1 MFIALF
7 IHVTQ
12 IFENRIWGVLD
23 NIIGR
28 FIMPKKLANTQK
40 DVVEKFFIENE
51 KIHKFTMGKTNDQK
65 TQHRVRLIHLSELTR
80 TQILLLA
87 EKEIRRE
94 IAECARMS
102 KAGTAHIVPGTNS
115 VVKTKT
121 FYTKSLI
128 KNQNDL
134 SKDLPV
140 VDVTKIRPLTEKKQ
154 RDSQKSLSE
163 KFEKEINQI
172 FRSVLISKDVDIDT
186 GNKQIETLCH
196 EFGEDFEL
204 NKITLQIK

>member
-1 MFIALF
+1 M
-7 IHVTQ
+7 

-28 FIMPKKLANTQK
+28 FIMPKKLASTQK
-40 DVVEKFFIENE
+40 NVVEKFFIENE
-51 KIHKFTMGKTNDQK
+51 QIHKFTMGKTKDEQ
-65 TQHRVRLIHLSELTR
+65 TQHRVRMINLSELTR
-80 TQILLLA
+80 TQIILLA
-87 EKEIRRE
+87 LKEIRRE

-102 KAGTAHIVPGTNS
+102 KIRKSHVVPGTDS
-115 VVKTKT
+115 VVKTNT
-121 FYTKSLI
+121 FYTKSLT

-154 RDSQKSLSE
+154 RESQKSLSE
-163 KFEKEINQI
+163 RFEKEINQI
-172 FRSVLISKDVDIDT
+172 FRSVLISKDVDIAT

-204 NKITLQIK
+204 NKITLEIK

>member
-1 MFIALF
+1 
-7 IHVTQ
+7 
-12 IFENRIWGVLD
+12 
-23 NIIGR
+23 
-28 FIMPKKLANTQK
+28 MPKKLASTQA
-40 DVVEKFFIENE
+40 DVTEKFFIVDEQ
-51 KIHKFTMGKTNDQK
+51 IHKFTMGKTKDQQ
-65 TQHRVRLIHLSELTR
+65 TQHRVRMSNLSALTR
-80 TQILLLA
+80 TQILHLA
-87 EKEIRRE
+87 MKEIRRE

-121 FYTKSLI
+121 FYTKSLT

-154 RDSQKSLSE
+154 RESQKSLSE

-172 FRSVLISKDVDIDT
+172 FRSVLITKQIDIST

>member
-1 MFIALF
+1 MKIEYGEYLTFLLGDL
-7 IHVTQ
+7 
-12 IFENRIWGVLD
+12 N
-23 NIIGR
+23 
-28 FIMPKKLANTQK
+28 MPKKLASTQA
-40 DVVEKFFIENE
+40 DVTEKFFIVDEQ
-51 KIHKFTMGKTNDQK
+51 IHKFTMGKTKDQQ
-65 TQHRVRLIHLSELTR
+65 TQHRVRMSNLSALTR
-80 TQILLLA
+80 TQILHLA
-87 EKEIRRE
+87 MKEIRRE

-121 FYTKSLI
+121 FYTKSLT

-154 RDSQKSLSE
+154 RESQKSLSE

-172 FRSVLISKDVDIDT
+172 FRSVLITKQIDIST